1 MDMNNI
7 QVGWQYSPEQK
18 FQPKPKLARGERSVN
33 GGLWCVA
40 LLPLAGIVLESFAVD
55 KYSGAVL
62 WLTVIFMIFFGCRAD
77 FKQFELQHADDLDDT
92 AQKSLAKAVW
102 IPPLYLFRRD
112 KILHAGATRSAVLV
126 ILTAAA
132 FISNGFVQGL
142 TVNEKTVPERLE
154 NTPVSV
160 MNFDTDDDE
169 KTVGKM
175 LEGWF
180 DDGAYECDC
189 THSGDIY
196 ELVYSGRHGKISAEV
211 TLNVEHDGFIFKDIT
226 AEGITIGG
234 EELKDDELKDMQ
246 KEIFLG
252 DEAEEEESESSEK
265 DEDSEE
271 ESEEE

>member
-1 MDMNNI
+1 MDLNNM
-7 QVGWQYSPEQK
+7 QFSWQYSPEQK
-18 FQPKPKLARGERSVN
+18 FQLKPRLARGERSVG

-77 FKQFELQHADDLDDT
+77 LKHYDLNNADVLDDT
-92 AQKSLAKAVW
+92 ARKSLAKAVW
-102 IPPLYLFRRD
+102 IPPLYLYRRD
-112 KILHAGATRSAVLV
+112 KMRRAGATKCAVLV

-132 FISNGFVQGL
+132 IFSNGFVQGL
-142 TVNEKTVPERLE
+142 TVNEKNVPDRLE

-160 MNFDTDDDE
+160 MGFDTSDDD

-175 LEGWF
+175 LESWF

-211 TLNVEHDGFIFKDIT
+211 TVNVEHDGFIFKDIT
-226 AEGITIGG
+226 AEGITIDGK
-234 EELKDDELKDMQ
+234 ELKDDELKDMQ

-252 DEAEEEESESSEK
+252 DEAEEESEAAE
-265 DEDSEE
+265 EDSEK
-271 ESEEE
+271 